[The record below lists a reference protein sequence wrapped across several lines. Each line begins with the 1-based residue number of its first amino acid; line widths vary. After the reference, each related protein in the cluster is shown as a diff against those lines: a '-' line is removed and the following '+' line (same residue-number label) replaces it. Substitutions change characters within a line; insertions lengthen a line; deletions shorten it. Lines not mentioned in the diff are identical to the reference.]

1 VAEILAETS
10 SGSPPVAAAPSQ
22 SHALAYGALA
32 LGALALGV
40 SALLV
45 RWAAAPGPVTA
56 FYRMGLASLAMA
68 PFALAR
74 RNGRPWPASGVRLAA
89 LAGVALAF
97 DLALWNTAV
106 NITTAANA
114 TLFANTAP
122 LWVALGAW
130 LLFRERLR
138 PLFWAGLALTL
149 VGAAAIAG
157 GDFLRHA
164 SLGWGD
170 LLAVGASLFYASYYL
185 ITQRGRRWLPPLPY
199 VWLAGMVSTG
209 VLFVLSL
216 VLGMPLTGYPPTT
229 YLAFLGLALITQ
241 VTGYVAVAYALG
253 HLPASVVSPTMVSQ
267 PVITALLA
275 IPILGEPLTATQWI
289 GGAAVVAGVIVVHRS
304 RNGG

>member
-1 VAEILAETS
+1 MAETLAEAPA
-10 SGSPPVAAAPSQ
+10 GSPSLAHARSR

-32 LGALALGV
+32 VGALALGV
-40 SALLV
+40 SAILV

-56 FYRMGLASLAMA
+56 FYRLGLASLVMA
-68 PFALAR
+68 PFALSR
-74 RNGRPWPASGVRLAA
+74 RNGRPWPAAGVRLAL

-138 PLFWAGLALTL
+138 PFFWAGLGLTL
-149 VGAAAIAG
+149 AGSAAIAG
-157 GDFLRHA
+157 ADFLRHA
-164 SLGWGD
+164 TLGLGD
-170 LLAVGASLFYASYYL
+170 LLALGASLFYAGYYL
-185 ITQRGRRWLPPLPY
+185 ITQRGRQWLPPLPY
-199 VWLAGMVSTG
+199 VWMAVSSATI
-209 VLFVLSL
+209 VLLILSL
-216 VLGMPLTGYPPTT
+216 GLGMPLTGYPLST
-229 YLAFLGLALITQ
+229 YLAFLALALVTQ
-241 VTGYVAVAYALG
+241 VTGYLAVAYALG
-253 HLPASVVSPTMVSQ
+253 HLPASIVSPTMVSQ

-275 IPILGEPLTATQWI
+275 IPILGEILSPTQWI